1 MMTIRC
7 LVPRTGRT
15 GRTRS
20 PVKRIQDL
28 GLDSYDRLFDD
39 FFRGFGIVPTL
50 AAFEPGTFTPS
61 VNLSETDKEVKVVA
75 ELPGLD
81 EKEVNVELDEDTLVL
96 QGEKKGEE
104 EKKEDTWH
112 RVEHSYGSFRRV
124 VPLPAEVD
132 AAKAKA
138 AFKNGVLTV
147 TLPKRPEAQPNKKTI
162 NITTG

>member
-1 MMTIRC
+1 MTIRC
-7 LVPRTGRT
+7 LIPRT

-20 PVKRIQDL
+20 PVRRIQDF
-28 GLDSYDRLFDD
+28 GLDSCDRLFDD

-61 VNLSETDKEVKVVA
+61 VNLSETDKAIKVVA

-96 QGEKKGEE
+96 QGEKKAEE
-104 EKKEDTWH
+104 EQKEDTWY
-112 RVEHSYGSFRRV
+112 RIEHSYGSFRRV
-124 VPLPAEVD
+124 IPLSAEVD
-132 AAKAKA
+132 GEKAKA
-138 AFKNGVLTV
+138 SFKKGVLTI